1 MTKDSL
7 TSLYARFLQ
16 RYHFALLCIFLFFLP
31 FIVMGALRAIRSN
44 TNNVKDWLPDRY
56 PETKELRKFQ
66 ERFGTGSDQVVLI
79 SWEGGYLDDDRIP
92 LMAAKLR
99 VAQAPEG
106 PKLFETVETGPELL
120 EKLTNPPRT
129 KDGKSPARISRRKAL
144 QRLEG
149 TLIGP
154 EYLQGIWLDP
164 DHQEPT
170 IGRVE
175 LGSAA
180 EAAGLRPGQVIQ
192 QINGKPARDYQHAL
206 ELLRASYRD
215 ELGTFEVLLQG
226 DDRPKRWEF
235 FQSEPRRQAAILV
248 SLSEFAAQE
257 KQLAPTLARIRQIAT
272 QECNIPEEHL
282 HMGGPPVDNVAIDEE
297 GQRAVRT
304 VATMALGVGFLLC
317 LGCFLP
323 NLGWKR
329 AVKFSTFVFFTALF
343 SELSSLAIV
352 HYARVPVDAVLLTM
366 PTLVFVLTLSGA
378 IHIVNYYFDTIE
390 DQGPRPE
397 APAGA
402 VAKGFLPCTLAAATT
417 AVGLGSLAIADLL
430 PIRKFGI
437 MSAVAIMVSLLW
449 LFLYLPSLLQ
459 YYPDSQG
466 RCRKVQGRESLFS
479 RATRHWFLP
488 AREWVL
494 RRNRLVLAGFVLVMV
509 LFGYGVATR
518 MKTTV
523 KLIKLFD
530 QSTRIVQDY
539 TWLEN
544 KVGPLM
550 PMEVV
555 IRFDNRHPE
564 IANWSLLQ
572 RMRLI
577 DQVNRRLTALE
588 EVDATLSVVTFV
600 PSLYPRVTLGRS
612 TADRVLNEKLLEF
625 RQYFLRR
632 DFYVQEGDQ
641 ELFRIS
647 LRMAA
652 LSDVDYSHFV
662 EEIRKAVD
670 PLLAQIGSGKVQATY
685 TGIVPLVYKA
695 QNELLTGLFESYTL
709 AFGLIFFMMVMLVWP
724 TAGPLKA
731 LPAAALTMLPN
742 LFPTLVVFGYMAW
755 MGILVDIGTMMTA
768 SVALGVAVDDTVHF
782 LSWYRRGV
790 AAGKSAADATRQS
803 YAHCAW
809 AMVQTSIVGGLGMF
823 MHYFSAFTPTM
834 RFGVLMLPLLATAL
848 VGDLLMLPAILA
860 GPFGRLFRR
869 HRPEQAPVAPAGMPP
884 VPAPPHTELVK
895 SPASINQQQG

>member
-1 MTKDSL
+1 MKGSL
-7 TSLYARFLQ
+7 TAAYARFLQ
-16 RYHFALLCIFLFFLP
+16 RRHFAVLCVFLFFLP
-31 FIVMGALRAIRSN
+31 LVVSGALRAVRSN

-56 PETKELRKFQ
+56 PETATLRWYQQKF
-66 ERFGTGSDQVVLI
+66 GAGSDQIVLI
-79 SWEGGYLDDDRIP
+79 SWEGGRLDDDRVT

-106 PKLFETVETGPELL
+106 PKLFETVLTGPELL
-120 EKLTNPPRT
+120 QELMHRPGFRLPREE
-129 KDGKSPARISRRKAL
+129 AL
-144 QRLEG
+144 RRLEG

-164 DHQEPT
+164 DHLKEPT
-170 IGRVE
+170 IGKVE

-180 EAAGLRPGQVIQ
+180 EAHGVKPGQVIEK
-192 QINGKPARDYQHAL
+192 INGQPAGDYRRAL
-206 ELLRASYRD
+206 ALLRKSY
-215 ELGTFEVLLQG
+215 ETESGSGTFELLLRGESQPRRWSFRG
-226 DDRPKRWEF
+226 PRP
-235 FQSEPRRQAAILV
+235 QRQAAVLV
-248 SLSEFAAQE
+248 TLSDFAAQE
-257 KQLAPTLARIRQIAT
+257 KQLAPTLQRIRSIAS
-272 QECNIPEEHL
+272 QECNIPDPQL

-297 GQRAVRT
+297 GQHAVRT

-317 LGCFLP
+317 FCCFLP

-329 AVKFSTFVFFTALF
+329 AMKFSTFVFFTALF

-390 DQGPRPE
+390 EQGTSQD

-402 VAKGFLPCTLAAATT
+402 VAKGFVPCTLAAATT

-437 MSAVAIMVSLLW
+437 MSAIAVMVSLLW

-459 YYPDSQG
+459 YYPEAQG
-466 RCRKVQGRESLFS
+466 RTRKVAGRESLLS
-479 RATRHWFLP
+479 WATRRWFIP
-488 AREWVL
+488 AREWIL
-494 RRNRLVLAGFVLVMV
+494 RRNVAVLAVFLLLMSV
-509 LFGYGVATR
+509 FGYGVATR

-530 QSTRIVQDY
+530 ESTRIVQDY

-544 KVGPLM
+544 KLGPLM
-550 PMEVV
+550 PMEVIIHV
-555 IRFDNRHPE
+555 DKRWAEQKKLN
-564 IANWSLLQ
+564 LLQ
-572 RMRLI
+572 RMRLV
-577 DQVNRRLTALE
+577 DAVRRRIEALE
-588 EVDATLSVVTFV
+588 EVDATMSVVTFV
-600 PSLYPRVTLGRS
+600 PSLYRTRSFRGPRWLF
-612 TADRVLNEKLLEF
+612 DDVLNKKLLEN
-625 RQYFLRR
+625 RQQYLSTG
-632 DFYVQEGDQ
+632 FYVDDGHE

-652 LSDVDYSHFV
+652 LSDVDYSQFV
-662 EEIRKAVD
+662 GEIKRAVD
-670 PLLAQIGSGKVQATY
+670 PLLAKIDSGGVKATY
-685 TGIVPLVYKA
+685 TGMVPLVYKA

-709 AFGLIFFMMVMLVWP
+709 AFGLIFFMMVALVWP

-731 LPAAALTMLPN
+731 IPAATLTMLPN
-742 LFPTLVVFGYMAW
+742 LFPTLMVFGYMAW
-755 MGILVDIGTMMTA
+755 AGILVDIGTMMTA

-782 LSWYRRGV
+782 LSWYRRGL
-790 AAGKSAADATRQS
+790 AAGATPVEATRQS
-803 YAHCAW
+803 YTHCAW

-834 RFGVLMLPLLATAL
+834 RFGVLMLPLLGTAL
-848 VGDLLMLPAILA
+848 LGDLLMLPAILA

-869 HRPEQAPVAPAGMPP
+869 RRLAGAREEQEQSVPP
-884 VPAPPHTELVK
+884 VPAPPHADLVK
-895 SPASINQQQG
+895 SSASVPQQQG